1 MQFVVSFFVVLMCT
15 FASPIYANLRAKITK
30 ECGQR
35 PPFTKDTNQAITEVG
50 KALNLP
56 INSGFDRCHT
66 LSFQIIRKEVCDL
79 FPADGTPV
87 CAKKVNNWRVKMD
100 TLNDALHTIDTEW
113 IHYNALTKHVGA
125 YKEFEDTNK
134 ANKDKVNTS
143 LDDVINH
150 QGSSDGVLASK
161 IKAVMVYMNSATA
174 NLRPGHFSVNRAI
187 GGHLDPLLKVKA
199 SKIPPTNA
207 KLILTS
213 NSIAFEQ
220 NYPTTWKVKAG
231 SIMTSDN
238 K

>member
-1 MQFVVSFFVVLMCT
+1 MRFVVSFFAVLMCT
-15 FASPIYANLRAKITK
+15 FASPVYGNLRAKITK

-35 PPFTKDTNQAITEVG
+35 PPFTKDTNEAITKVG
-50 KALNLP
+50 NALNLR

-87 CAKKVNNWRVKMD
+87 CATKVNNWRVKMD

-113 IHYNALTKHVGA
+113 IHYKDLKKNGIA
-125 YKEFEDTNK
+125 YGEFENTNK
-134 ANKDKVNTS
+134 KNKDKVTAS
-143 LDDVINH
+143 LDDVIKH

-174 NLRPGHFSVNRAI
+174 NLRPGHASVNRAI
-187 GGHLDPLLKVKA
+187 GGHLDPLLKVKT
-199 SKIPPTNA
+199 SKIPSTKA

-213 NSIAFEQ
+213 NSIAFER

-238 K
+238 M